1 MMLSVIQI
9 AFCSGKVLNVG
20 QSQESNIRL
29 FNNLIQFKFQ

>member
-1 MMLSVIQI
+1 MLS
-9 AFCSGKVLNVG
+9 AEDLGSGLSEEDDAI